1 MEFKKPCVEIK
12 ISEQE
17 SKLVDITSDLVKG
30 LYFSVHNIR
39 GDVQIEN
46 EVGDIILTPSELDL
60 LRNFLIHLQN
70 NTLTIV
76 EKED

>member
-1 MEFKKPCVEIK
+1 MEFKKQGVEIK

-46 EVGDIILTPSELDL
+46 EVGDIILTSSELDL

-76 EKED
+76 EKES

>member
-1 MEFKKPCVEIK
+1 MEFKKQGVEIK

-76 EKED
+76 EKES

>member
-1 MEFKKPCVEIK
+1 MEFKKQGIEIK

>member
-1 MEFKKPCVEIK
+1 MEFKKQNVEIK

-39 GDVQIEN
+39 GDAQIEN
-46 EVGDIILTPSELDL
+46 EAGDVVLTPSELDL

-76 EKED
+76 EKES